1 MKKQFIRKQVNK
13 NFIFSFTLAA
23 MLFFVVLLGVVSI
36 NSSIFDEEN
45 LFFYVFFGLG
55 AIAWVMIWIFM
66 IILPAMLAFYI
77 FIFALIARLIYKET
91 ARRIRVYRILMGFSF
106 SGQILLLLA
115 VFSCVKS
122 GEWLSLIAL
131 TISGYIFFAIY
142 QGMRGTYTDRI
153 KSIPVKQKQ
162 TENQKEER
170 QSVTGTTAVMEEKA
184 ATGEKKEEENVRM

>member
-1 MKKQFIRKQVNK
+1 MKKQFISKQVNK
-13 NFIFSFTLAA
+13 KFIFSFTLAA
-23 MLFFVVLLGVVSI
+23 MLLFVVLLGVVSI
-36 NSSIFDEEN
+36 NSSIFNEEN

-66 IILPAMLAFYI
+66 I
-77 FIFALIARLIYKET
+77 
-91 ARRIRVYRILMGFSF
+91 RILMGFSF

-122 GEWLSLIAL
+122 GGWLSLIAL
-131 TISGYIFFAIY
+131 AISGYIFFAIY

-153 KSIPVKQKQ
+153 KSIPVMQKQ
-162 TENQKEER
+162 TENQKEAEG
-170 QSVTGTTAVMEEKA
+170 QSVTGTTAVMEEKV